1 MATQL
6 TAPLMGEGVEELTLV
21 KWLKKEGDPVSEN
34 ESILEVETDKV
45 ATELPSPA
53 SGVVLKRLVEEGQMV
68 KVGDL
73 LAWIGDP
80 GEDVSAAQ
88 EKTNLLPGAL
98 RHHNN
103 TGAGAQGAESMM
115 DEKSLAER
123 VEPSDPVSKVSGNA
137 HITEGAGKRDAFLS
151 PLVKR
156 MLAENHLEASQISG
170 TGQNGRITKQDV
182 LAYLDSEGKSGA
194 SPATLRQAQGADK
207 QLAELVEANSR
218 LGKFDITKRI
228 VHPVS
233 SIRRTIAQRMMES
246 LITSAHVLT
255 VMEADLSQ
263 VEAHRK
269 LNKPLFAKD
278 GVRLTLTA
286 YFVAAITAALKAN
299 PRVNSSWTDEGLLI
313 HADINIGMA
322 VSLGD
327 EGLIVPVIRNADTLS
342 LLGIARQV
350 NDLAERARTKKL
362 KPEDVRG
369 GTFSLT
375 NHGMSGSLFAS
386 PIITQPQ
393 VGILGT
399 GLVQKRAV
407 VITDEQGNDSI
418 AIRPMVYL
426 SFVFDHRVLD
436 GEGADNFLKM
446 VKDTLE
452 NWR

>member
-21 KWLKKEGDPVSEN
+21 KWLKQEGEQVEEN
-34 ESILEVETDKV
+34 ESIVEVETDKV

-53 SGVVLKRLVEEGQMV
+53 SGVVLQRLAEEGQTV

-73 LAWIGDP
+73 LAWIGEA
-80 GEDVSAAQ
+80 GEDVSVAQ
-88 EKTNLLPGAL
+88 EKSARQPGAL
-98 RHHNN
+98 RHTNN
-103 TGAGAQGAESMM
+103 TGGGAHGAENLLE
-115 DEKSLAER
+115 EKSLAER
-123 VEPSDPVSKVSGNA
+123 VETSNPASSVSDSA
-137 HITEGAGKRDAFLS
+137 DITERIGKRDAFLS

-156 MLAENHLEASQISG
+156 MLAENHLDASQISG
-170 TGQNGRITKQDV
+170 TGQDGRITKQDV
-182 LAYLDSEGKSGA
+182 LAYLDSEGKSGVN
-194 SPATLRQAQGADK
+194 PATLRQAQGADK
-207 QLAELVEANSR
+207 PLAELVEASGTAKAG
-218 LGKFDITKRI
+218 L
-228 VHPVS
+228 HPVS
-233 SIRRTIAQRMMES
+233 SIRRTIAQRMLES
-246 LITSAHVLT
+246 LNTSAHVLT
-255 VMEADLSQ
+255 VMEADLSR

-269 LNKPLFAKD
+269 LNKPLFAQD
-278 GVRLTLTA
+278 GVRLTLTP

-299 PRVNSSWTDEGLLI
+299 PKVNSSWTDEGLLI
-313 HADINIGMA
+313 HPDINIGMA

-327 EGLIVPVIRNADTLS
+327 EGLIVPVIKNADTLS

-350 NDLAERARTKKL
+350 NDLAERARGKKL
-362 KPEDVRG
+362 KPEEVRG

-407 VITDEQGNDSI
+407 VITDDQGNDSI

-436 GEGADNFLKM
+436 GEGADNFLRK

>member
-6 TAPLMGEGVEELTLV
+6 TAPRMGEGVEELTLI
-21 KWLKKEGDPVSEN
+21 KWLKEEGDPVREN

-45 ATELPSPA
+45 VTELPSPA
-53 SGVVLKRLVEEGQMV
+53 SGVVLKRLVEEGLPV

-80 GEDVSAAQ
+80 SEEIPRRTAQ
-88 EKTNLLPGAL
+88 ERGSEIPEMRRRPA
-98 RHHNN
+98 
-103 TGAGAQGAESMM
+103 
-115 DEKSLAER
+115 D
-123 VEPSDPVSKVSGNA
+123 
-137 HITEGAGKRDAFLS
+137 ITEGTKKGVETQPAAADTLNIPTMNVGAHGHAPLPETAENQRVIPSKKDTFLS

-156 MLAENHLEASQISG
+156 MLAENHLDPSQIEG

-182 LAYLDSEGKSGA
+182 LVY
-194 SPATLRQAQGADK
+194 
-207 QLAELVEANSR
+207 LAEPRRTAQERGSEIPEVKR
-218 LGKFDITKRI
+218 RPVDITKGV
-228 VHPVS
+228 VHPIS
-233 SIRRTIAQRMMES
+233 SIRRTIAQRMIES
-246 LITSAHVLT
+246 LNTSAHVLT
-255 VMEADLSQ
+255 VMEADLSR

-269 LNKPLFAKD
+269 LNKPLFAQD

-286 YFVAAITAALKAN
+286 YFIAAITAALKAN
-299 PRVNSSWTDEGLLI
+299 SKVNSSWTEDGLLI
-313 HADINIGMA
+313 HPEINIGMA
-322 VSLGD
+322 VSLGE
-327 EGLIVPVIRNADTLS
+327 EGLIVPVIKNADTLS

-362 KPEDVRG
+362 LPEEVRG

-399 GLVQKRAV
+399 GLVQKRAI
-407 VITDEQGNDSI
+407 VITDVQCNDSI
-418 AIRPMVYL
+418 TIRPMVYL

-436 GEGADNFLKM
+436 GEGADNFLRK
-446 VKDTLE
+446 VKETLE
-452 NWR
+452 GWY

>member
-34 ESILEVETDKV
+34 ESIVEVETDKV

-53 SGVVLKRLVEEGQMV
+53 SGVVLQRLAEEGQTV

-73 LAWIGDP
+73 LAWIGEP
-80 GEDVSAAQ
+80 GEEIPEVTRIRSNLMEETKKGVNTQPAAADPFDIPSKNVGAHGRAPLPETAEIPA
-88 EKTNLLPGAL
+88 EKQT
-98 RHHNN
+98 
-103 TGAGAQGAESMM
+103 
-115 DEKSLAER
+115 
-123 VEPSDPVSKVSGNA
+123 
-137 HITEGAGKRDAFLS
+137 RDAFLS

-156 MLAENHLEASQISG
+156 MLAENRLDASQISG

-182 LAYLDSEGKSGA
+182 LAYLGKRE
-194 SPATLRQAQGADK
+194 P
-207 QLAELVEANSR
+207 LAERVEANKPTGSG
-218 LGKFDITKRI
+218 L
-228 VHPVS
+228 HPVS

-246 LITSAHVLT
+246 LNTSAHVLT
-255 VMEADLSQ
+255 VMEADLSL

-269 LNKPLFAKD
+269 LNKPLFAQD

-313 HADINIGMA
+313 HPDINIGMA

-327 EGLIVPVIRNADTLS
+327 EGLIVPVIKNADTLS

-350 NDLAERARTKKL
+350 NDLAERARGKKL
-362 KPEDVRG
+362 KPEEVRG

-407 VITDEQGNDSI
+407 VITDEHGNDSI

-436 GEGADNFLKM
+436 GEGADNFLKK

>member
-6 TAPLMGEGVEELTLV
+6 TAPRMGEGVEELTLV
-21 KWLKKEGDPVSEN
+21 KWLKEEGDPVREN

-45 ATELPSPA
+45 VTELPSPA
-53 SGVVLKRLVEEGQMV
+53 SGVVLKRLVEEGLPV

-73 LAWIGDP
+73 LAWIGEP
-80 GEDVSAAQ
+80 GEAIPASTKHQGNSVA
-88 EKTNLLPGAL
+88 ET
-98 RHHNN
+98 RH
-103 TGAGAQGAESMM
+103 AESLQ
-115 DEKSLAER
+115 DSLKEEKLPRE
-123 VEPSDPVSKVSGNA
+123 PVSQENPAPISKKQAS
-137 HITEGAGKRDAFLS
+137 DSFLS

-156 MLAENHLEASQISG
+156 MLADNNLESSQVVG

-182 LAYLDSEGKSGA
+182 QAYLEKQGLQTSVGA
-194 SPATLRQAQGADK
+194 QPPMETGGRRSAPLPETSKIQEPTATIERALPG
-207 QLAELVEANSR
+207 L
-218 LGKFDITKRI
+218 
-228 VHPVS
+228 HPLS
-233 SIRRTIAQRMMES
+233 NIRRTIAQRMMES
-246 LITSAHVLT
+246 LNTSAHVLT
-255 VMEADLSQ
+255 VMEADLSR

-269 LNKPLFAKD
+269 LNKPLFAQD

-286 YFVAAITAALKAN
+286 YFVAAISAALKAN
-299 PRVNSSWTDEGLLI
+299 PKVNSSWTEEELLI
-313 HADINIGMA
+313 HPEINIGMA
-322 VSLGD
+322 VSLGE
-327 EGLIVPVIRNADTLS
+327 EGLIVPVIQNADTLS

-362 KPEDVRG
+362 KPKEVRG

-407 VITDEQGNDSI
+407 VLTDEQGNDSI

-436 GEGADNFLKM
+436 GEGADNFLRK
-446 VKDTLE
+446 VKETLE
-452 NWR
+452 EWV

>member
-1 MATQL
+1 MATHL
-6 TAPLMGEGVEELTLV
+6 TAPRMGEGVEELTLV
-21 KWLKKEGDPVSEN
+21 KWLKEEGDSVREN

-45 ATELPSPA
+45 VTELPSPA
-53 SGVVLKRLVEEGQMV
+53 SGVVLKRLVEEGLPV

-73 LAWIGDP
+73 LAWIGEP
-80 GEDVSAAQ
+80 GEEISASAKNQSNSVVETRHAVSLRDSHEE
-88 EKTNLLPGAL
+88 EKLPLETDSHVKLGTSSKEHA
-98 RHHNN
+98 
-103 TGAGAQGAESMM
+103 
-115 DEKSLAER
+115 
-123 VEPSDPVSKVSGNA
+123 SD
-137 HITEGAGKRDAFLS
+137 TFLS

-156 MLAENHLEASQISG
+156 MLAENHLDPSQIEG

-182 LAYLDSEGKSGA
+182 LAYLQKQSAPFD
-194 SPATLRQAQGADK
+194 RAQVAGESLAGEP
-207 QLAELVEANSR
+207 LAELVEANGPSR
-218 LGKFDITKRI
+218 IGL
-228 VHPVS
+228 HPLS

-246 LITSAHVLT
+246 LNTSAHVLT
-255 VMEADLSQ
+255 VMEADLSR

-269 LNKPLFAKD
+269 LNKPLFAQD
-278 GVRLTLTA
+278 GVRLTLTS
-286 YFVAAITAALKAN
+286 YFVAAISAALKAN
-299 PRVNSSWTDEGLLI
+299 PKVNSSWTEDGLMI
-313 HADINIGMA
+313 HPDINIGMA
-322 VSLGD
+322 VSLGE
-327 EGLIVPVIRNADTLS
+327 EGLIVPVIKNADTLS

-350 NDLAERARTKKL
+350 NDLAERARAKKL
-362 KPEDVRG
+362 KPENVRG

-436 GEGADNFLKM
+436 GEGADNFLRR

-452 NWR
+452 GWN